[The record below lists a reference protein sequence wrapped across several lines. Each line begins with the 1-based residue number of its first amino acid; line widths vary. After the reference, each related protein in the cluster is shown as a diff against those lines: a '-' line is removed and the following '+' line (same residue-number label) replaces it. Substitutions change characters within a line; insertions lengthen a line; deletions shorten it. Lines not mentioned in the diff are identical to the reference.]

1 MDCNIICVY
10 GNNKFRDYLV
20 YNIVYEYV
28 NSGIVKFGVVIG
40 KAFPYYEYIS
50 DNIYIKYDDQVMED
64 YLENIETIYK
74 KSNGIMDTS
83 LLLIDSNLIDLNTE
97 QWDYILENYQIYKI
111 NIVILMD
118 KIMDYNIDKLN
129 KYVNVVYILKQ
140 LYYNYDLI
148 INVYKT
154 FFKNYDKKKFI
165 DSYIEC
171 TKTLYDIM
179 IANLNLN
186 SIFKYKIDMTL
197 PRFNF
202 NTYKIYEQNKIY
214 RKRCIISDII
224 NV

>member
-50 DNIYIKYDDQVMED
+50 DNIYIKYDDQVMEE
-64 YLENIETIYK
+64 YLGNIETIYK
-74 KSNGIMDTS
+74 KSNGNMDTS
-83 LLLIDSNLIDLNTE
+83 LLIIDSNLIDLNTE
-97 QWDYILENYQIYKI
+97 QWDNILENYQIYKI

-118 KIMDYNIDKLN
+118 KIMDYNMKKLN
-129 KYVNVVYILKQ
+129 KYVNTVYILKQ
-140 LYYNYDLI
+140 VDYNYDLI
-148 INVYKT
+148 IKLYKT
-154 FFKNYDKKKFI
+154 FFKKYDKENFV

-171 TKTLYDIM
+171 TQTLYDIM
-179 IANLNLN
+179 IANLNSN
-186 SIFKYKIDMTL
+186 TIFKYKIDMTI

-214 RKRCIISDII
+214 RKRCILSDII